1 MKNIIKSY
9 LAVLVI
15 AFILLPYLTSC
26 DQIAHKL
33 GYEKA
38 CPKAQQAEDNDCNLN
53 NQIQGTADSYKY
65 SESNATQSPYYQK
78 ENDFMVAVLNNPT
91 LNLFDLISVIGLHE
105 RNTQFLTESQYWNT
119 KYIKN
124 KCSEMGISDFHNIY
138 RKVQIAWNIFRE
150 VQDTD
155 VSFDGMGQYFYEYGQ
170 FDVMKPTTCPYPELK
185 QKLSIVPLQLKSNL

>member
-1 MKNIIKSY
+1 MKNIIKPY
-9 LAVLVI
+9 FAVLVI
-15 AFILLPYLTSC
+15 AYILSIYLTSC

-33 GYEKA
+33 GYEKV
-38 CPKAQQAEDNDCNLN
+38 CPEIQQTENKDCNLN
-53 NQIQGTADSYKY
+53 NQIQGAEDSYKY

-91 LNLFDLISVIGLHE
+91 SNLFDFIRVSGLHE

-119 KYIKN
+119 RFIKN
-124 KCSEMGISDFHNIY
+124 KCSEMGITDFHSIY
-138 RKVQIAWNIFRE
+138 RKVQTAWNIFRE

-155 VSFDGMGQYFYEYGQ
+155 VSFDGMGQYFYDYGQ

-185 QKLSIVPLQLKSNL
+185 HKLSIVPLQLKSGL